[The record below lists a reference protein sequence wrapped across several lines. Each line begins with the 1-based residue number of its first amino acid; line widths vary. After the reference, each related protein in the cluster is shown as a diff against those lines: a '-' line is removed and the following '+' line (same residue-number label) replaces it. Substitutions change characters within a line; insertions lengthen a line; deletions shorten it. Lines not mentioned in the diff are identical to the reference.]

1 MMKALLSKENRLLS
15 TLCGETVNNRQIL
28 LSVGYLVSVLA
39 GMWVVSKFL
48 L

>member
-1 MMKALLSKENRLLS
+1 MKELLLKENKLFS
-15 TLCGETVNNRQIL
+15 TICGETVNNRQIL

-39 GMWVVSKFL
+39 GMWVVSNFL